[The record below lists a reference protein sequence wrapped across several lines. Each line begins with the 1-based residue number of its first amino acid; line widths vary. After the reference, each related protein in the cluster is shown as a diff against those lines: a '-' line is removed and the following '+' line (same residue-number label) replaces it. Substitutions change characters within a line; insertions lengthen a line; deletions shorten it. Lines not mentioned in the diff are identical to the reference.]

1 MPKMIERCIECAHYS
16 RKSHKCMVCKNKET
30 DPRAPF
36 FDDCPLPDAE
46 PVRHGTWE
54 YQPETINTK
63 SGYKCTVCKSTL
75 WHSPDV
81 PQAFKRCPDCG
92 AKMDGDVRDEG

>member
-16 RKSHKCMVCKNKET
+16 QKSHKCMVCESKET
-30 DPRAPF
+30 DPRDPF

-54 YQPETINTK
+54 EYPN
-63 SGYKCTVCKSTL
+63 SAYRRCTSCKKEFEKAKFSIVA
-75 WHSPDV
+75 P
-81 PQAFKRCPDCG
+81 RCPICG
-92 AKMDGDVRDEG
+92 AIMDGGARDER